1 MTIKF
6 CLISLLL
13 ILLSPSH
20 AGDLNTAY
28 LKQYADLNI
37 FYSAFPSTFISPSIA
52 DSNQIIQRR
61 NVGIVNIVGLEG
73 NDDHVPLTIQGTVV
87 NIFQQK
93 QLLQFYMLQE
103 GDALYHLASFNFENE
118 DFLTFTILIKPQSAK
133 KIHQIKFQKVM
144 YID

>member
-1 MTIKF
+1 M
-6 CLISLLL
+6 LLT
-13 ILLSPSH
+13 LLSPSH
-20 AGDLNTAY
+20 AEDLNTTN

-61 NVGIVNIVGLEG
+61 NVGIVNVVGLEG
-73 NDDHVPLTIQGTVV
+73 NDDHVPLTIQGSVK

-93 QLLQFYMLQE
+93 QLLQFYMVQE
-103 GDALYHLASFNFENE
+103 GEALYHLASFNYENE
-118 DFLTFTILIKPQSAK
+118 DFLTFSISVKPPSATK
-133 KIHQIKFQKVM
+133 KHQIKFQKIM